1 MKKWLRSWQA
11 ELGSA
16 YPSAFSPYWRALPI
30 GLLTK
35 LLMGIFFI
43 TAGVSFAVD
52 ILQLDHPPLWHGF
65 FWPIFGG
72 TMAAG
77 VFAARIKKSRL
88 VLPVWLSMV
97 GLGALAFRAAHIS
110 RALPLPDGLYQRVAI
125 DAAGIWLG
133 AGLGYRLLLSFLTSQ
148 GLNSVRMQTEL
159 SLAHSIQTTLVPAIA
174 FRDANF
180 EVYGKSI
187 PSAEMGGD
195 LMDLIESEGGLLA
208 YVGDVSGH
216 GLAAGQLMGMLK
228 TAIRVAVQFRQ
239 NLVDLLEGA
248 DRVLPVVKEPD
259 MFATLALLRFDLSA
273 EAEYASA
280 GHVPIL
286 HYRHRSRDTAR
297 LSMPQ
302 FPLGLFPGG
311 SYASQR
317 VTCSSRDL
325 FLILTD
331 GILEVYNEKEE
342 EFGLNR
348 VEELLMQRGEQP
360 LPHIYELIMEKV
372 RQHGVQEDDQ
382 TVLLVRV
389 LRPCCDSNRPVCRSV
404 QDVPLGDA

>member
-1 MKKWLRSWQA
+1 
-11 ELGSA
+11 
-16 YPSAFSPYWRALPI
+16 
-30 GLLTK
+30 
-35 LLMGIFFI
+35 MGTFFI
-43 TAGVSFAVD
+43 AAGIGFAVD
-52 ILQLDHPPLWHGF
+52 LLQLDHPRLGHGF

-72 TMAAG
+72 TMAAIL
-77 VFAARIKKSRL
+77 AASRIRKVRL
-88 VLPVWLSMV
+88 FFPLWLLLV
-97 GLGALAFRAAHIS
+97 ALAVLAFKSAQGS
-110 RALPLPDGLYQRVAI
+110 TALSLPDGLYRRVVI
-125 DAAGIWLG
+125 DVAGIWLG
-133 AGLGYRLLLSFLTSQ
+133 VGAGYRLLLSFITSQ

-159 SLAHSIQTTLVPAIA
+159 SLAHSIQTTLVPSIA

-195 LMDLIESEGGLLA
+195 LMDLIESEGGVLA

-259 MFATLALLRFDLSA
+259 MFATLALLRFDASA
-273 EAEYASA
+273 DAEYASA

-286 HYRHRSRDTAR
+286 HYRHRTRDTAR
-297 LSMPQ
+297 LSMQQ
-302 FPLGLFPGG
+302 FPLGLFSGG
-311 SYASQR
+311 SYQSQR

-325 FLILTD
+325 FLMLTD
-331 GILEVYNEKEE
+331 GILEVYNDKEE

-348 VEELLMQRGEQP
+348 VEELLKRCAEQP
-360 LPHIYELIMEKV
+360 LSHIYELIMEKV
-372 RQHGVQEDDQ
+372 RGHGAQGDDQ
-382 TVLLVRV
+382 TVLLVRI
-389 LRPCCDSNRPVCRSV
+389 LS
-404 QDVPLGDA
+404 PLGVVETIPSSQ

>member
-1 MKKWLRSWQA
+1 MKKWLRKWQTG
-11 ELGSA
+11 LGSL
-16 YPSAFSPYWRALPI
+16 YPSASSPYWHALPI
-30 GLLTK
+30 WHLTK
-35 LLMGIFFI
+35 PLMGTFFI
-43 TAGVSFAVD
+43 AAGVSFAVD
-52 ILQLDHPPLWHGF
+52 LLQLHHPPLGHGF

-77 VFAARIKKSRL
+77 LAAARIKKFRL
-88 VLPVWLSMV
+88 VFPLWLLMV
-97 GLGALAFRAAHIS
+97 GLGALAFRADHIS
-110 RALPLPDGLYQRVAI
+110 RIQSLPDALYKRVVI

-133 AGLGYRLLLSFLTSQ
+133 AGIGYRLLLSFITSE

-159 SLAHSIQTTLVPAIA
+159 FLAHGIQTTLVPAIA
-174 FRDANF
+174 FRNANF

-187 PSAEMGGD
+187 PSSEMGGD
-195 LMDLIESEGGLLA
+195 LMDLIESEGGVLA

-228 TAIRVAVQFRQ
+228 TAIRVAVQFQQ
-239 NLVDLLEGA
+239 NPVDLLGGA
-248 DRVLPVVKEPD
+248 DRVLPVVKEPE
-259 MFATLALLRFDLSA
+259 MFATLALLRFDGSA

-297 LSMPQ
+297 LSMQQ

-311 SYASQR
+311 SYVSQR
-317 VTCSSRDL
+317 VTYSARDL
-325 FLILTD
+325 FLMLTD
-331 GILEVYNEKEE
+331 GILEVHNDKEE

-348 VEELLMQRGEQP
+348 VEELLMQRAEQP
-360 LPHIYELIMEKV
+360 LPHIYDLIMEKV
-372 RQHGVQEDDQ
+372 RQHGAQEDDQ

-389 LRPCCDSNRPVCRSV
+389 LS
-404 QDVPLGDA
+404 